1 MILLILQAKLT
12 KENAE
17 FRKIMAEYEYTIEEL
32 TIQIG
37 QLKTIKLERG
47 LLEEELKTLAAT
59 LARVQ
64 LGKSQMEKKV
74 DQIRNIECQVSD
86 VTIV

>member
-1 MILLILQAKLT
+1 
-12 KENAE
+12 
-17 FRKIMAEYEYTIEEL
+17 MAEYEYTIEEL

-64 LGKSQMEKKV
+64 LGKSQMEKEV
-74 DQIRNIECQVSD
+74 DQIRNECQVSD

>member
-17 FRKIMAEYEYTIEEL
+17 FRKTMAEYEYTIEEL

-64 LGKSQMEKKV
+64 LGKSQMEKEV
-74 DQIRNIECQVSD
+74 DQIRNECQVSD